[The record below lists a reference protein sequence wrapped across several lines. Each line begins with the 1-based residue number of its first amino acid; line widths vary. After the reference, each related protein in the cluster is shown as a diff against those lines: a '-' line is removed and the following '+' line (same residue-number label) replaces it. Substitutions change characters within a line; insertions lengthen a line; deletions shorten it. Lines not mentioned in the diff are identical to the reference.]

1 MMMKKTI
8 HLEIN
13 GEIKDLAVD
22 VNRTLLEVLREDL
35 NLTGTKKGCNQGEC
49 GACTVL
55 LDGKPVSSCSL
66 LAVKADGKS
75 VLTIE
80 GLAPEG
86 QLHPI
91 QQTFNEKGAIQ
102 CGFCTPGMILVTK
115 QLLDSN
121 PSPDEQEIKEAI
133 SGNVCRCTGYVQ
145 IIDAT
150 KALSNVSKK

>member
-1 MMMKKTI
+1 MMMKKNI

-13 GEIKDLAVD
+13 GEIKDLTVD

-75 VLTIE
+75 IFTVE

-133 SGNVCRCTGYVQ
+133 SGNICRCTGYVQ
-145 IIDAT
+145 IIDAI
-150 KALSNVSKK
+150 KALSDVTKK